1 MDKQLMDKPLVAHAS
16 MTIEVPVDKVWHALV
31 TPEIVRRY
39 MFGAQVI
46 SDWNEGSPIL
56 WKGEWKGKPYE
67 DKGVIV
73 RSDRNKLLCYTHWSP
88 LSGTPDIPE
97 NQHTVTI
104 ELVAQGGRTH
114 VSLAQDNNQSEDERV
129 HSEKN
134 WTTMLNGLKKAA
146 ESGSDKSGTDRS
158 SGSLRL

>member
-1 MDKQLMDKPLVAHAS
+1 MINMDKELVAHAS
-16 MTIEVPVDKVWHALV
+16 TTIDVPVDKVWHALV

-39 MFGAQVI
+39 MFGAQVV

-73 RSDRNKLLCYTHWSP
+73 RKVPKKVLSYTHWSP
-88 LSGTPDIPE
+88 LSGVPDIPE

-104 ELVAQGGRTH
+104 ELADQGGRTR

-134 WTTMLNGLKKAA
+134 WNMMLEGLKKAA
-146 ESGSDKSGTDRS
+146 EGEIGR
-158 SGSLRL
+158 RH